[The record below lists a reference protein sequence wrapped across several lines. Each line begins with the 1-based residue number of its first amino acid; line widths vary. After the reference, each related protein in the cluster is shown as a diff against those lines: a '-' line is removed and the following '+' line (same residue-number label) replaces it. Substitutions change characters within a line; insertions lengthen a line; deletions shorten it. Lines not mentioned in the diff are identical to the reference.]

1 MATLPTECP
10 KCGKPIEP
18 ARWSR
23 GTDFFAAHILIP
35 AQCSGA
41 PACDWEDRFPYVCA
55 YCGSYRRVDVC
66 QEHAAG
72 GVTVIKLG
80 QVCAECE
87 RSVGG

>member
-18 ARWSR
+18 ARRSR
-23 GTDFFAAHILIP
+23 GTDFSANILIP

-41 PACDWEDRFPYVCA
+41 PACDREDRFPYVCA
-55 YCGSYRRVDVC
+55 YCGSYRLVDVC
-66 QEHAAG
+66 PEHVAG

-80 QVCAECE
+80 QVCAACE
-87 RSVGG
+87 RSAGS

>member
-10 KCGKPIEP
+10 KCRKPIEP

-23 GTDFFAAHILIP
+23 GTDFSANILIP

-55 YCGSYRRVDVC
+55 HCGSYRFVDVRR
-66 QEHAAG
+66 EHAAG
-72 GVTVIKLG
+72 GISVIMLG
-80 QVCAECE
+80 QVCADCGQPVE
-87 RSVGG
+87 G